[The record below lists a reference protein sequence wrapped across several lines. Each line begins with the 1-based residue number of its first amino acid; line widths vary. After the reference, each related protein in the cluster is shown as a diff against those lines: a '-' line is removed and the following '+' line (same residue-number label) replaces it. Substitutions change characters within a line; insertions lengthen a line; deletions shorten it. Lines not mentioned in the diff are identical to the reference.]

1 MSIKNPEN
9 NQVSFK
15 ASYHFA
21 VTCMYAICIC
31 LPLNDCSEWPLFP
44 GKPCAAKTVNNIV
57 GGVIAAGVFEETK
70 TVSCNL
76 GYVVVG
82 ALSDTTYTTVC
93 QSSGSWQTATECT
106 SKYDF

>member
-1 MSIKNPEN
+1 MCINNPEN

-21 VTCMYAICIC
+21 AISMQYKC
-31 LPLNDCSEWPLFP
+31 LPLNDYSESPLLS
-44 GKPCAAKTVNNIV
+44 GKPCTAKTVNNIV
-57 GGVIAAGVFEETK
+57 GGVIAAGVFEDTRP
-70 TVSCNL
+70 VSCNL

-93 QSSGSWQTATECT
+93 QSSGSWQPATECT
-106 SKYDF
+106 SKFDISY